1 MAQVSLPVDHF
12 ISTNTNVD
20 NGIGTDV
27 YAMRPTCVSSP
38 PEPNPPFIFPTR
50 RNLSS
55 STPAS
60 PATFSK
66 RSMSSGTPDAFGIRR
81 PNRISTSVLPAF
93 DFHPSTSQ
101 SPVIGMTTPPES
113 PTPSMTVAP
122 RVGGHRRGG
131 SEFIGGDGE
140 AGGLGLMSTSPTKG
154 EAALPP
160 PASTTISGLPAGRR
174 GHSHRRSGA
183 ISSHDVTLIL
193 KPTESKTSTQAGSV
207 PCTPSNAGAQLSF
220 EPALNTPGDTSNS
233 PARPAAKSR
242 GRRESAPASGQARA
256 RVGFSDTLEFI
267 PRPLSI
273 ISSETSSSMSPVQ
286 GTHSVSGSI
295 TSLVSAGTA
304 SPRSAKFGSPILS
317 TTFEDDIAQPR
328 PKTAGAVMTGIES
341 PDTTLLCR
349 DMSSQQRHLSASA
362 SRTAINVTDGH
373 LMSGYPLE
381 KDHTSGEGTRSL
393 EVSPKTTPAVE
404 CLEPDYRTSLAVP
417 SEAVDPCLAVSSS
430 PVKSKIS
437 PERRVPKKQK
447 KVKSW
452 AGSILARNGRH
463 RSQKQKQLGRR
474 TPTPPLRNYAP
485 ASLLDNLDIDFDQD
499 SSCVIRTPTADVAP
513 TPQVQTHFAD
523 WKPRES
529 SSLADAEAMSPVIDL
544 DAALGPFNTPSLGP
558 DFRNALDRGFPAGKR
573 AMHSSGATGGFAGPG
588 MHYHRRAESA
598 PEMVAFNLG
607 HFGMQ
612 RLASSS
618 TMADVFEE
626 DEEDDEEAV
635 KTSTTGGCSD
645 KDERAN
651 EEGLGIGIQIVD
663 TENMSANG
671 VFSWSWDE
679 NGKSQ
684 RGVKRKG
691 SGLSEG
697 ERRHFVSAV
706 KQERST
712 GSLNSEAILE
722 ETGPVEIVQADEVP
736 RPSVISR
743 SSDDSTITPTVSHD
757 PIKERPASA
766 PMNFAYP
773 APEPQP
779 ATPETF
785 SSAFSSPDFSK
796 SLFDTP
802 RVTTA
807 SSSFTDRHTLISLL
821 YGEPG
826 PELRMSVEDVPSLT
840 SSASTMTNV
849 HPAGRFSS
857 SAGTRSS
864 GERSLSVSAA
874 ETPRPR
880 CASAGKRSSLASLS
894 RLVGSSYGERS
905 KLSIEERAQP
915 DNSLKPEK
923 KKGNRISRL
932 IHFWKSKEKHESV

>member
-1 MAQVSLPVDHF
+1 
-12 ISTNTNVD
+12 
-20 NGIGTDV
+20 
-27 YAMRPTCVSSP
+27 
-38 PEPNPPFIFPTR
+38 
-50 RNLSS
+50 
-55 STPAS
+55 
-60 PATFSK
+60 
-66 RSMSSGTPDAFGIRR
+66 MSVPLRA
-81 PNRISTSVLPAF
+81 
-93 DFHPSTSQ
+93 
-101 SPVIGMTTPPES
+101 
-113 PTPSMTVAP
+113 
-122 RVGGHRRGG
+122 GGHRRGG

-140 AGGLGLMSTSPTKG
+140 AGGPGLMSTSPTKR
-154 EAALPP
+154 EAVLPP
-160 PASTTISGLPAGRR
+160 PASVIKLGPPAGRR

-183 ISSHDVTLIL
+183 ISSHDVSLIL
-193 KPTESKTSTQAGSV
+193 KPSEPKTGTQAGSA
-207 PCTPSNAGAQLSF
+207 PCTPSHPEAQLSF
-220 EPALNTPGDTSNS
+220 KPALNMRGDTPNS
-233 PARPAAKSR
+233 PARSLTTTR
-242 GRRESAPASGQARA
+242 SRRESAPASGQARA

-286 GTHSVSGSI
+286 GSHSVSGSI

-304 SPRSAKFGSPILS
+304 SPPSANSGLPTLS
-317 TTFEDDIAQPR
+317 TTFEDDSARPR

-341 PDTTLLCR
+341 GDTTLLGR
-349 DMSSQQRHLSASA
+349 ETSSQKRPLSTSAST
-362 SRTAINVTDGH
+362 TALTVTESPMISEH
-373 LMSGYPLE
+373 LP
-381 KDHTSGEGTRSL
+381 KDYTSGEDARSM
-393 EVSPKTTPAVE
+393 EISPKTTPAVE
-404 CLEPDYRTSLAVP
+404 CREPIYRTPLPVSAEVLNPFLAISP
-417 SEAVDPCLAVSSS
+417 S
-430 PVKSKIS
+430 PVKLKTS
-437 PERRVPKKQK
+437 PERRAPKKQK

-452 AGSILARNGRH
+452 AGSILARKGRH
-463 RSQKQKQLGRR
+463 RSQKQKQMGRR

-485 ASLLDNLDIDFDQD
+485 ASSLDNLDIDFDQG
-499 SSCVIRTPTADVAP
+499 STCVIRTQTADMAP

-558 DFRNALDRGFPAGKR
+558 HFRNALDRGFLVGKR
-573 AMHSSGATGGFAGPG
+573 AMHSSGATGGFVGPG

-598 PEMVAFNLG
+598 PEMVAFDLV
-607 HFGMQ
+607 HFGLQ

-626 DEEDDEEAV
+626 DEEEDEGAV
-635 KTSTTGGCSD
+635 KESATGGCSD
-645 KDERAN
+645 NDGQVN
-651 EEGLGIGIQIVD
+651 EEGLGIGIQVVD
-663 TENMSANG
+663 ADNMSSNG
-671 VFSWSWDE
+671 AFSWSWEED
-679 NGKSQ
+679 GKSQ

-722 ETGPVEIVQADEVP
+722 EFSPVEIVQADEEP
-736 RPSVISR
+736 RASVISK

-757 PIKERPASA
+757 PINERPASA
-766 PMNFAYP
+766 PIDFACS

-785 SSAFSSPDFSK
+785 SSAFSSPDFTK
-796 SLFDTP
+796 SLFDVP
-802 RVTTA
+802 HVATA
-807 SSSFTDRHTLISLL
+807 SSSFTDQHTLNSLL
-821 YGEPG
+821 NGEPG
-826 PELRMSVEDVPSLT
+826 PELRMSVDDVPSLT

-880 CASAGKRSSLASLS
+880 YASAGKRSSLASLS

-915 DNSLKPEK
+915 DNTVKPEK

-932 IHFWKSKEKHESV
+932 IHFWKSKEKLDSI